1 MQTFLPYKDFV
12 KTAQCLDY
20 RRLGKQRVEA
30 TQIYKIVSGERTTGG
45 WINHPAVLMW
55 KGYVDALA
63 FYQNIMIKEWI
74 QRGYKNNMELLEWQS
89 SFDLPPIVGDTD
101 FHRSHQSNLLRKDAE
116 FYSQYKWN
124 VTDDLPYI
132 WSVDES
138 SRTIQTD
145 SRDSNDRHIE

>member
-1 MQTFLPYKDFV
+1 
-12 KTAQCLDY
+12 
-20 RRLGKQRVEA
+20 
-30 TQIYKIVSGERTTGG
+30 
-45 WINHPAVLMW
+45 
-55 KGYVDALA
+55 
-63 FYQNIMIKEWI
+63 
-74 QRGYKNNMELLEWQS
+74 MELLEWQS